1 VRTPE
6 SPKSGFFTMLSLRKP
21 SWTIRVGLQAISGQN
36 CKSQH
41 HLPGDHKLV
50 RYPVQVLVLLRNG
63 LQAASM
69 RVPIVPPTRNEAP
82 PGHLLF
88 RHLYTFLGSQSGRT
102 QPITYRLNLFGGEC
116 R

>member
-1 VRTPE
+1 MRTPE
-6 SPKSGFFTMLSLRKP
+6 SPKSGFFMILSLRKP
-21 SWTIRVGLQAISGQN
+21 FWTTSGGLQAISGQN

-41 HLPGDHKLV
+41 HPPGDHKLV

-69 RVPIVPPTRNEAP
+69 RIPIVPPTRNEAP

-88 RHLYTFLGSQSGRT
+88 RHLYTLLGSQSGRA